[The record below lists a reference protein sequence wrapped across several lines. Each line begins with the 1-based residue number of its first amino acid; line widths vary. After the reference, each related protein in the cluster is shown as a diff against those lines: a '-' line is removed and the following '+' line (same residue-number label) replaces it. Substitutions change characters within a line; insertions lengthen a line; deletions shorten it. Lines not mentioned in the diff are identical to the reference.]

1 MSSSRVGPK
10 GRIEG
15 RTTAAVLSKTDT
27 AYYRWLF
34 FAAGAL
40 ETREGYRRA
49 TALDDAAADAAESR

>member
-15 RTTAAVLSKTDT
+15 RTAAAVLSKTDT

-34 FAAGAL
+34 FAA
-40 ETREGYRRA
+40 
-49 TALDDAAADAAESR
+49 DAAESR